1 MRMALRRSATVRAD
15 RAESTAARPSG
26 CALAARLF
34 VALTL
39 TAAIG
44 CASRSRGTGP
54 QAAAGTPP
62 SPATSTARPSAHVQE
77 AAFIEDGDG
86 ARLVL
91 SADAPLLY
99 TAYEPRPDLLV
110 VDLPGI
116 GLSETFSAP
125 TATGSL
131 VQSIRVEPITEMG
144 KQVTRLTVTHREGA
158 HFDIRSLGQGLA
170 LSFEGP
176 DPAAAPATADAGMA
190 ASAAPAP
197 AVATEEI
204 TRAPQTRGEPAHAL
218 EEIRAASANGE
229 VTVSLLGDGAFS
241 PKTFALE
248 NPPRVVIDLP
258 GVKNDVR
265 RRAMAVKSELVTR
278 VRVSQ
283 FSTSPELVTR
293 IVLDLSRPAP
303 HSVRADGERLAVV
316 VGGSGSPETFAAATA
331 ATTAPPPPPPSKRA
345 SRTRIAAAAPAP
357 EKPAG
362 PAPAAVSPE
371 PAAPPAEPVRE
382 SVKTAEPVRE
392 PVKTAEPVRQAV
404 KTDTHV
410 AGEPVPMHEV
420 TVAAPAPVRQDPEP
434 APPVRVAA
442 VPIAPAPAPVA
453 EAPVRPA
460 APLTDTTL
468 HSRAD
473 EAIRTASAEGT
484 KMPGGIKPS
493 RKASRTTT
501 APAKS
506 TPREEALFEGAAAVL
521 QQEDTGRPAGA
532 GSPAQNA
539 AFQPKTITEAQ
550 TQFTGE
556 PISLDLK
563 DADIKDVFRTIS
575 QLTQLNIVVDPEV
588 RGTVTVQLEDVPW
601 DQALDLILK
610 QNGLGYVL
618 ENNIMRIA
626 TSAKLQ
632 SEQSDRARLAEA
644 RQAAEPTRTLIKK
657 LSYARAGEI
666 SNTIKSVMSKRGDI
680 VIDARTNTLI
690 IREIPTYLSAVLQLI
705 DQLDTATPQVMIES
719 RIVETTKSLGRSLGI
734 NWGVNG
740 NADVAHGN
748 STNLV
753 FPNSIIGTGRV
764 GLGTGPTVAS
774 IRLGNI
780 LDTFNLDL
788 ALTAAENQGLLKI
801 ISSPKVAAL
810 TNTAASIQSG
820 VQIPVQTNVNNTT
833 TVIYIDATLRLTVT
847 PQITNEGTVLL
858 DVQVS
863 KREPA
868 VALNLSLGSNVPLTI
883 REYKGQIL
891 VRDGGT
897 TVIGGI
903 FQINDQDQTNM
914 IPGLWKI
921 PILGNLFQ
929 NKTRTEKH
937 DELLIF
943 ITPRILRS

>member
-1 MRMALRRSATVRAD
+1 
-15 RAESTAARPSG
+15 
-26 CALAARLF
+26 
-34 VALTL
+34 
-39 TAAIG
+39 
-44 CASRSRGTGP
+44 
-54 QAAAGTPP
+54 
-62 SPATSTARPSAHVQE
+62 
-77 AAFIEDGDG
+77 
-86 ARLVL
+86 
-91 SADAPLLY
+91 
-99 TAYEPRPDLLV
+99 
-110 VDLPGI
+110 
-116 GLSETFSAP
+116 
-125 TATGSL
+125 
-131 VQSIRVEPITEMG
+131 
-144 KQVTRLTVTHREGA
+144 
-158 HFDIRSLGQGLA
+158 
-170 LSFEGP
+170 
-176 DPAAAPATADAGMA
+176 
-190 ASAAPAP
+190 
-197 AVATEEI
+197 
-204 TRAPQTRGEPAHAL
+204 
-218 EEIRAASANGE
+218 
-229 VTVSLLGDGAFS
+229 
-241 PKTFALE
+241 
-248 NPPRVVIDLP
+248 
-258 GVKNDVR
+258 
-265 RRAMAVKSELVTR
+265 
-278 VRVSQ
+278 
-283 FSTSPELVTR
+283 
-293 IVLDLSRPAP
+293 
-303 HSVRADGERLAVV
+303 
-316 VGGSGSPETFAAATA
+316 
-331 ATTAPPPPPPSKRA
+331 
-345 SRTRIAAAAPAP
+345 
-357 EKPAG
+357 
-362 PAPAAVSPE
+362 
-371 PAAPPAEPVRE
+371 
-382 SVKTAEPVRE
+382 
-392 PVKTAEPVRQAV
+392 
-404 KTDTHV
+404 
-410 AGEPVPMHEV
+410 
-420 TVAAPAPVRQDPEP
+420 
-434 APPVRVAA
+434 
-442 VPIAPAPAPVA
+442 
-453 EAPVRPA
+453 
-460 APLTDTTL
+460 
-468 HSRAD
+468 
-473 EAIRTASAEGT
+473 
-484 KMPGGIKPS
+484 
-493 RKASRTTT
+493 
-501 APAKS
+501 
-506 TPREEALFEGAAAVL
+506 
-521 QQEDTGRPAGA
+521 
-532 GSPAQNA
+532 
-539 AFQPKTITEAQ
+539 
-550 TQFTGE
+550 
-556 PISLDLK
+556 
-563 DADIKDVFRTIS
+563 IS

-632 SEQSDRARLAEA
+632 TEQSDRARLAEA

>member
-1 MRMALRRSATVRAD
+1 MAWNRSATLRAD

-44 CASRSRGTGP
+44 CASRGRGTGA

-62 SPATSTARPSAHVQE
+62 SPATSTARATAHVQE

-116 GLSETFSAP
+116 GLSDKFSAP

-144 KQVTRLTVTHREGA
+144 KQVTRLTVAHREGA

-170 LSFEGP
+170 LSFEGS
-176 DPAAAPATADAGMA
+176 DPAAATTTADAGMA
-190 ASAAPAP
+190 ASAAPA
-197 AVATEEI
+197 VETREI
-204 TRAPQTRGEPAHAL
+204 ARAPQTRGEPAHAL

-265 RRAMAVKSELVTR
+265 RRSMAVKSDLVTR

-283 FSTSPELVTR
+283 FSTSPELITR

-303 HSVRADGERLAVV
+303 HSVRTDGERLAVV
-316 VGGSGSPETFAAATA
+316 VGGSGSGETVATA
-331 ATTAPPPPPPSKRA
+331 VTVPPPPPLSKRA
-345 SRTRIAAAAPAP
+345 SRTRIAAMAPAA
-357 EKPAG
+357 EKPAD

-371 PAAPPAEPVRE
+371 PAAPTAEAPRAEPVYGTT
-382 SVKTAEPVRE
+382 KTAEPVRE
-392 PVKTAEPVRQAV
+392 TVKSAEPVREAV
-404 KTDTHV
+404 KTDAHV
-410 AGEPVPMHEV
+410 AAEPVPMHEV
-420 TVAAPAPVRQDPEP
+420 PAAAPAPARQEP
-434 APPVRVAA
+434 VSAPPVRVAA
-442 VPIAPAPAPVA
+442 APIAPAPAPVA
-453 EAPVRPA
+453 DAPARPA

-484 KMPGGIKPS
+484 KIPGGIKPS

-632 SEQSDRARLAEA
+632 TEQSDRARLAEA

>member
-1 MRMALRRSATVRAD
+1 MAWNRSATLRAD
-15 RAESTAARPSG
+15 RAESTAAGPSG
-26 CALAARLF
+26 YPLAARLLAGLAM
-34 VALTL
+34 VAV
-39 TAAIG
+39 IG
-44 CASRSRGTGP
+44 CASRSRGTNAE
-54 QAAAGTPP
+54 AAAATPP
-62 SPATSTARPSAHVQE
+62 PPSSAKAARISAHVQE
-77 AAFIEDGDG
+77 AAFTEDGDG

-116 GLSETFSAP
+116 ALSEKFTTPAV
-125 TATGSL
+125 TGSL
-131 VQSIRVEPITEMG
+131 VQSIRVEPLVEMG
-144 KQVTRLTVTHREGA
+144 KQVTRLTIAHREGT

-170 LSFEGP
+170 LSFDGTE
-176 DPAAAPATADAGMA
+176 AASAVADTGMA
-190 ASAAPAP
+190 AAPAP
-197 AVATEEI
+197 AIATEEI
-204 TRAPQTRGEPAHAL
+204 TRAPKPRGEPAHAL
-218 EEIRAASANGE
+218 EEIRATSSNGE
-229 VTVSLLGDGAFS
+229 VVVSLLGDGAFS

-248 NPPRVVIDLP
+248 NPPRVVVDLP

-265 RRAMAVKSELVTR
+265 KRAMIVKSDVVTR
-278 VRVSQ
+278 IRVSQ
-283 FSTSPELVTR
+283 FATSPEMITR
-293 IVLDLSRPAP
+293 IVLDLSRPTP

-316 VGGSGSPETFAAATA
+316 VGSSATDQPVA
-331 ATTAPPPPPPSKRA
+331 MAAPPPAAPAP
-345 SRTRIAAAAPAP
+345 SRTRIAAASRKPVSRQPEPVAVAVAP
-357 EKPAG
+357 EQAR
-362 PAPAAVSPE
+362 AAMVASE
-371 PAAPPAEPVRE
+371 MSASEPVRE
-382 SVKTAEPVRE
+382 ASKSEAPAT
-392 PVKTAEPVRQAV
+392 QAR
-404 KTDTHV
+404 V
-410 AGEPVPMHEV
+410 AVTEPVPMHEV
-420 TVAAPAPVRQDPEP
+420 
-434 APPVRVAA
+434 
-442 VPIAPAPAPVA
+442 APAPAAPVQAASAPVA
-453 EAPVRPA
+453 PASAPFPAAEPPTRHAA
-460 APLTDTTL
+460 APLTDSTL
-468 HSRAD
+468 HARAD
-473 EAIRTASAEGT
+473 EAIRTASNDGPAA
-484 KMPGGIKPS
+484 KAPGGIKPS

-501 APAKS
+501 APARPA

-521 QQEDTGRPAGA
+521 QQEDTGRAAGA

-626 TSAKLQ
+626 TTAKLQ
-632 SEQSDRARLAEA
+632 AEQSDRARLAEA

-657 LSYARAGEI
+657 LSYARASEI

-748 STNLV
+748 TTNLV
-753 FPNSIIGTGRV
+753 FPNNVVGTGRV

-780 LDTFNLDL
+780 LDTFSLDL

-868 VALNLSLGSNVPLTI
+868 VALNLALGTNVPLTI

>member
-1 MRMALRRSATVRAD
+1 MRMAWNRSATLRAD
-15 RAESTAARPSG
+15 RAESTAAGPSG
-26 CALAARLF
+26 YALAARLLAGLAM
-34 VALTL
+34 VAV
-39 TAAIG
+39 IG
-44 CASRSRGTGP
+44 CASRSRGTNAE
-54 QAAAGTPP
+54 AAAATPP
-62 SPATSTARPSAHVQE
+62 PPSSAKAARISAHVQE
-77 AAFIEDGDG
+77 AAFTEDGDG

-116 GLSETFSAP
+116 ALSEKFTTPAV
-125 TATGSL
+125 TGSL
-131 VQSIRVEPITEMG
+131 VQSIRVEPLVEMG
-144 KQVTRLTVTHREGA
+144 KQVTRLTIAHREGT

-170 LSFEGP
+170 LSFDGTEAS
-176 DPAAAPATADAGMA
+176 AAVASDAGMA
-190 ASAAPAP
+190 AAPAP
-197 AVATEEI
+197 AIATEDI
-204 TRAPQTRGEPAHAL
+204 TRAPKPRGEPAHAL
-218 EEIRAASANGE
+218 EEIRATSSHGE
-229 VTVSLLGDGAFS
+229 VVVSLLGDGAFS

-248 NPPRVVIDLP
+248 NPPRVVVDLP

-265 RRAMAVKSELVTR
+265 KRAMIVKSDVVTR
-278 VRVSQ
+278 IRVSQ
-283 FSTSPELVTR
+283 FATSPEMITR
-293 IVLDLSRPAP
+293 IVLDLTRPTP

-316 VGGSGSPETFAAATA
+316 VGVSATDSPVAMAAPTPA
-331 ATTAPPPPPPSKRA
+331 ASAP
-345 SRTRIAAAAPAP
+345 SRTRIAAAPRKPVSRQPGPAQVAVPAAPEQAPATT
-357 EKPAG
+357 
-362 PAPAAVSPE
+362 VSHE
-371 PAAPPAEPVRE
+371 IPPAEPVRE
-382 SVKTAEPVRE
+382 AAKSETPATTARVT
-392 PVKTAEPVRQAV
+392 VT
-404 KTDTHV
+404 
-410 AGEPVPMHEV
+410 EPVPMHEV
-420 TVAAPAPVRQDPEP
+420 APAPV
-434 APPVRVAA
+434 APVHVASA
-442 VPIAPAPAPVA
+442 PIAPAPAPAA
-453 EAPVRPA
+453 EAPARPAA
-460 APLTDTTL
+460 APLTDSTL
-468 HSRAD
+468 HARAD
-473 EAIRTASAEGT
+473 EAIRTASNDGPAARA
-484 KMPGGIKPS
+484 PGGIKPS

-501 APAKS
+501 APAKPA
-506 TPREEALFEGAAAVL
+506 TQREEALFEGAAAVL
-521 QQEDTGRPAGA
+521 QQEDTGRAAGA

-626 TSAKLQ
+626 TTAKLQ
-632 SEQSDRARLAEA
+632 AEQSDRARLAEA

-657 LSYARAGEI
+657 LSYARAAEI

-748 STNLV
+748 TTNLV
-753 FPNSIIGTGRV
+753 FPNNVVGTGRV

-780 LDTFNLDL
+780 LDTFSLDL

-868 VALNLSLGSNVPLTI
+868 VALNLALGTNVPLTI